1 MAAPLLEIRNV
12 KKYYPVKKVRNG
24 EDISVK
30 AVDQIDLT
38 VNQGEIVGLVGESGC
53 GKSTLGK
60 TILKLHDITGGQ
72 ILFHGEDITNYTE
85 KQMRP
90 LREKIQIIFQD
101 PYASLNPKKK
111 VVQSVMTPLDVSGK
125 YTKEE
130 KEAMAEKKNDNYKE
144 LIKQITPEDILPGI
158 LPFLKELKA
167 EGIRIALASV
177 SKNAPFIID
186 RLQLN
191 EYFDYIADAASVP
204 NAKPFPDIFLAG
216 RDEFGFESCECI
228 GVEDAKTGIEAIH
241 RADMK
246 AIGVGTPD
254 QMAEADLLTTT
265 DKLNLSEIRQCFDM
279 E

>member
-1 MAAPLLEIRNV
+1 MAKNKLKAVIFDLDGVITDSAHYHYLAWKELADELEISFDEEYNEKLKGVSRMESLELILM
-12 KKYYPVKKVRNG
+12 NG
-24 EDISVK
+24 NACD
-30 AVDQIDLT
+30 
-38 VNQGEIVGLVGESGC
+38 
-53 GKSTLGK
+53 
-60 TILKLHDITGGQ
+60 
-72 ILFHGEDITNYTE
+72 
-85 KQMRP
+85 
-90 LREKIQIIFQD
+90 
-101 PYASLNPKKK
+101 
-111 VVQSVMTPLDVSGK
+111 K

-216 RDEFGFESCECI
+216 RDEFGFESFECI

-254 QMAEADLLTTT
+254 QMTEADLLTTT